1 MTDSMSDQNV
11 SDALTGIDIEQSLKN
26 KFSTIGFADFQSE
39 QTDIG
44 NLRDLDDLGDN
55 IPTIASESSGVISGS
70 PPFIRFSEY
79 ENGFQVSPQE
89 QILQPALLTL
99 QETWETQQ
107 HITITDSKVQW

>member
-70 PPFIRFSEY
+70 PSHSIDSQMRTSNICRSHLRSKFCS
-79 ENGFQVSPQE
+79 
-89 QILQPALLTL
+89 
-99 QETWETQQ
+99 Q
-107 HITITDSKVQW
+107 HC